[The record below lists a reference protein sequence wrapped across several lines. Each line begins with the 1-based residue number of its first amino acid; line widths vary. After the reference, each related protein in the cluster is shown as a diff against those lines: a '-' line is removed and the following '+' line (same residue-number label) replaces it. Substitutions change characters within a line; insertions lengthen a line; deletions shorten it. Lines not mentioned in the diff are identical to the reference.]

1 MRELQEEV
9 LGWDEV
15 EAIRLVDMEG
25 LYQDAAAEKM
35 GVSRQTI
42 GRILKEARRKIAVT
56 MVNGKALR
64 IEFKPDE
71 VELNGPDAI
80 KEK

>member
-1 MRELQEEV
+1 MKELQEEV

-42 GRILKEARRKIAVT
+42 GRILKEARRKMAVT
-56 MVNGKALR
+56 MVSGKALR
-64 IEFKPDE
+64 IEFKADE
-71 VELNGPDAI
+71 VELNGSGII